1 MPASSPDQPHAT
13 PFNLEQTRILITGAA
28 GGIGAATA
36 RLCGQLGARMV
47 LSDWVETAQ
56 LESLAHEIPG
66 VDAVHRCDVSQRADV
81 QAMTSRLGPFSAL
94 ADAAGICPYDE
105 DWMAPD
111 WNEVEFLRVI
121 RINML
126 GPINLVRAVMP
137 GMIERQYGRI
147 ALCGSIAG
155 WTGGL
160 RAGPHYAA
168 SKGGVHALV
177 RWFSQRAVPHGV
189 TVNGVAPGPVISG
202 MTEGHGYQPDAY
214 PMKRMGQPEEIASVL
229 AFLCS
234 PAASYVTGTIIDANG
249 GTYLR

>member
-1 MPASSPDQPHAT
+1 MLACPASDIST
-13 PFNLEQTRILITGAA
+13 PPLAGTRVLISGAA

-36 RLCGQLGARMV
+36 RLCGAFGAR
-47 LSDWVETAQ
+47 LTLTDIAPPAR
-56 LESLAHEIPG
+56 LEAIAHGLPG
-66 VDAVHRCDVSQRADV
+66 VDAVERCDVSDRAAVDDLV
-81 QAMTSRLGPFSAL
+81 RRHGPFQAL
-94 ADAAGICPYDE
+94 ADTAGICPYDE
-105 DWMAPD
+105 DWMDPD
-111 WNEVEFLRVI
+111 WNEVEFMRVM
-121 RINML
+121 RVNVL

-137 GMIERQYGRI
+137 AMMEHGYGRI

-177 RWFSQRAVPHGV
+177 RWFAQRGMPHGV
-189 TVNGVAPGPVISG
+189 TVNGVAPGPVSSG
-202 MTEGHGYQPDAY
+202 MTEGHGYDAQAY
-214 PMKRMGQPEEIASVL
+214 PMKRMGQPEEIAGVL

-234 PAASYVTGTIIDANG
+234 PAASYLAGTMVDVNG